1 MRNWFSRLKLSR
13 QLALVSCLFL
23 LVPMLLLC
31 YTVLRGQHN
40 TIIQSRLREAQDR
53 CAQAQAQIQRTAEL
67 CNMSTQVFLN
77 TPALVEHLHRLKLGA
92 PPEAAELLEFYRT
105 DVSSLEKITLSNPDL
120 YQIRVYAEADGINE
134 MIPILYSRGR
144 MERMPWAGEELVSGS
159 WHLDFNDQLFD
170 NYPVTPHIMSL
181 VTAITASTTS
191 AQERVG
197 VLEVAV
203 RMDEVLPE
211 LFDPRPSGWMVLVDG
226 EGALLAGEAP
236 VGAEEL
242 ARLAQVPDGTEYT
255 LAGQRVLVTQAP
267 LKELDCVYLQVT
279 GLSDLYRLLALQFLS
294 LLAVLL
300 AAFAVMTWA
309 VSLLTRRI
317 LRGFY
322 GAFDG
327 LRAFAKG
334 DIDAR
339 VETEGRGEVAD
350 FARETGRLLDQLRRL
365 MRDNLER
372 EGQIQRTELRALQ
385 NQINA
390 HFIYN
395 VLEAIKMMAEI
406 DEEYEIADAVTSLGK
421 LLRYSM
427 KLESGG
433 VRLEREI
440 DYIQNYVALMNLR
453 FDYVIRLEVD
463 VPPQLLGQR
472 IPKISLQP
480 IVENAVVHGAA
491 VLASDTAITLR
502 GGMDRSGSSF
512 TISIADEGQGMDEA
526 ALARLRRQIAGE
538 EPARS
543 SSGNGIGLKN
553 VQDRIQMAFGP
564 DYGLDVVSRSGRGTT
579 VIAAFPYREETE
591 ETA

>member
-23 LVPMLLLC
+23 LIPMLLLC
-31 YTVLRGQHN
+31 YTVLRGQHSSA
-40 TIIQSRLREAQDR
+40 IQSRVREAQGR

-67 CNMSTQVFLN
+67 CNMSTQVYLN
-77 TPALVEHLHRLKLGA
+77 TPALTGHLALLKQGEE
-92 PPEAAELLEFYRT
+92 PGAAELLAFYRT
-105 DVSSLEKITLSNPDL
+105 TVASLEKITLSNPDL
-120 YQIRVYAEADGINE
+120 YQIRVYAEADGISE
-134 MIPILYSRGR
+134 MMPILYSRAR
-144 MERMPWAGEELVSGS
+144 MEGQPWAASELSSGS
-159 WHLDFNDQLFD
+159 WQMDYDDCLFAGS
-170 NYPVTPHIMSL
+170 PATPHIMSL
-181 VTAITASTTS
+181 ITAVTDPALGRIGT
-191 AQERVG
+191 
-197 VLEVAV
+197 LEVAV

-211 LFDPRPSGWMVLVDG
+211 LFSPQAGAWTALMDS
-226 EGALLAGEAP
+226 EGTLLAGEAP
-236 VGAEEL
+236 VGPEEL
-242 ARLAQVPDGTEYT
+242 ARLARVPDGEEYT
-255 LAGQRVLVTQAP
+255 LSGERVLVARSP

-279 GLSDLYRLLALQFLS
+279 GLSDLYRSLMLQFIY

-300 AAFAVMTWA
+300 AAFVVMTWA
-309 VSLLTRRI
+309 VSKLTRRI

-327 LRAFAKG
+327 LRAFANG

-406 DEEYEIADAVTSLGK
+406 DEEYEIADAVTTLGK

-427 KLESGG
+427 KLEGGG
-433 VRLEREI
+433 VRLEGEL
-440 DYIQNYVALMNLR
+440 DYIKNYVALMNLR
-453 FDYVIRLEVD
+453 FDYVIGLEID
-463 VPPQLLGQR
+463 VPLELMGQP
-472 IPKISLQP
+472 IPKVSLQP
-480 IVENAVVHGAA
+480 IVENSVVHGAA
-491 VLASDTAITLR
+491 ALAADSTIIITGER
-502 GGMDRSGSSF
+502 DQTGERF
-512 TISIADEGQGMDEA
+512 TVRIADQGLGMDEGM
-526 ALARLRRQIAGE
+526 LDRLRRQIAGE
-538 EPARS
+538 EPTRS

-553 VQDRIQMAFGP
+553 VQDRIQMAYGP
-564 DYGLDVVSRSGRGTT
+564 EYGLRVESQPGGGTAVT
-579 VIAAFPYREETE
+579 VTFPFHEAMEGSP
-591 ETA
+591 

>member
-1 MRNWFSRLKLSR
+1 MKNRLERMKLSR
-13 QLALVSCLFL
+13 QLALVSCLFIL
-23 LVPMLLLC
+23 IPMLLLWF
-31 YTVLRGQHN
+31 TILRSQLDS
-40 TIIQSRLREAQDR
+40 IVQSRLREAQSR
-53 CAQAQAQIQRTAEL
+53 CTQAQAQAQRAAEL

-77 TPALVEHLHRLKLGA
+77 TPALVDHLDMLTHDV
-92 PPEAAELLEFYRT
+92 PPEASDLLDFYRT
-105 DVSSLEKITLSNPDL
+105 NVASLEKIILSNPDL
-120 YQIRVYAEADGINE
+120 YQIRVYAESDNIHE
-134 MIPILYSRGR
+134 MMPILYSRQR
-144 MERMPWAGEELVSGS
+144 MDRMPWAGAELVSGS
-159 WHLDFNDQLFD
+159 WHLDFDDQLFD
-170 NYPVTPHIMSL
+170 NYPVTPHVMSL
-181 VTAITASTTS
+181 VTAITTS

-203 RMDEVLPE
+203 RMDEILPE
-211 LFDPRPSGWMVLVDG
+211 LFSGAESNWAVLVDSSG
-226 EGALLAGEAP
+226 NLLAGQIPADNVPLEKFLH
-236 VGAEEL
+236 AE
-242 ARLAQVPDGTEYT
+242 DGTQYT
-255 LAGQRVLVTQAP
+255 LSGVRVLVTQTY
-267 LKELDCVYLQVT
+267 LRDLNCTYLQIT
-279 GLSDLYRLLALQFLS
+279 SLTDIYQNILYQSLY

-300 AAFAVMTWA
+300 AAFGLMIWA
-309 VSLLTRRI
+309 VSRLTRRI

-327 LRAFAKG
+327 IRAFANG
-334 DIDAR
+334 NENAV
-339 VETEGRGEVAD
+339 VEVSGQGETAD
-350 FARETGRLLDQLRRL
+350 FAREAGRLLDQIRQL

-372 EGQIQRTELRALQ
+372 EMDIQNAETRALQ

-433 VRLEREI
+433 VQLEREL

-453 FDYVIRLEVD
+453 FDYVINLEMD
-463 VPPQLLGQR
+463 IPHQLMGQR

-491 VLASDTAITLR
+491 VLAADTVITLR
-502 GGMDRSGSSF
+502 GSIDGERF

-526 ALARLRRQIAGE
+526 DLTRLRRQIAGE
-538 EPARS
+538 EPTRS

-564 DYGLDVVSRSGRGTT
+564 KYGLDVASQPGRGTT
-579 VIAAFPYREETE
+579 VIAAFPYHEETE
-591 ETA
+591 ENV

>member
-1 MRNWFSRLKLSR
+1 MRHWFERLKLSR
-13 QLALVSCLFL
+13 QLALVSCLFIL
-23 LVPMLLLC
+23 IPMLLLWF
-31 YTVLRGQHN
+31 TILRSQQDAA
-40 TIIQSRLREAQDR
+40 IQTRLREAQSR
-53 CAQAQAQIQRTAEL
+53 CAQVQAQVQRAAEL

-77 TPALVEHLHRLKLGA
+77 TPALVDHLHMLKQDA
-92 PPEAAELLEFYRT
+92 QPDAAELLEFYRT
-105 DVSSLEKITLSNPDL
+105 HVSSLEKIILSNPDL
-120 YQIRVYAEADGINE
+120 YQIRVYAAADNIHE
-134 MIPILYSRGR
+134 MMPILYSRSR
-144 MERMPWAGEELVSGS
+144 MERMPWAGEELISGS
-159 WHLDFNDQLFD
+159 WHLDFDDQLFD

-181 VTAITASTTS
+181 VTIITASTTS

-203 RMDEVLPE
+203 RMDEILPD
-211 LFDPRPSGWMVLVDG
+211 LFAGTEDNWAVLVDG
-226 EGALLAGEAP
+226 SGGLLAGRVP
-236 VGAEEL
+236 GDGALPEG
-242 ARLAQVPDGTEYT
+242 LAQAPDGVPSV
-255 LAGQRVLVTQAP
+255 LAGTRVLVTRSY
-267 LKELDCVYLQVT
+267 LRDLDCTYVQVVSLT
-279 GLSDLYRLLALQFLS
+279 DIYRTVLYQSLY

-300 AAFAVMTWA
+300 AAFCLVTWA
-309 VSLLTRRI
+309 VSRLTRRI

-327 LRAFAKG
+327 IRAFAGG
-334 DIDAR
+334 DEDAV
-339 VETEGRGEVAD
+339 VEVTGQGEAAD
-350 FARETGRLLDQLRRL
+350 FAREAGRLLDQIRRL
-365 MRDNLER
+365 MKDNLER
-372 EGQIQRTELRALQ
+372 EMDIQNAETRALQ

-406 DEEYEIADAVTSLGK
+406 DEEYEIADAVTCLGK

-433 VRLEREI
+433 VQLEREI

-463 VPPQLLGQR
+463 MPSQLMGQLV
-472 IPKISLQP
+472 PKISLQP

-491 VLASDTAITLR
+491 VLAADTVIALR
-502 GGMDRSGSSF
+502 GTLDRPGGKF
-512 TISIADEGQGMDEA
+512 TISITDEGQGMDET
-526 ALARLRRQIAGE
+526 ALAHLRRQIAGE

-564 DYGLDVVSRSGRGTT
+564 DYGLDVVSQPGCGTT
-579 VIAAFPYREETE
+579 VIASFPYHKETE
-591 ETA
+591 EMS

>member
-1 MRNWFSRLKLSR
+1 MKKWFGQLKLSR
-13 QLALVSCLFL
+13 QLALVSCLFIL
-23 LVPMLLLC
+23 IPMLLLWF
-31 YTVLRGQHN
+31 TILRSQQDSA
-40 TIIQSRLREAQDR
+40 IQTRLREAQNR
-53 CAQAQAQIQRTAEL
+53 CVQVQAQAQRAAEL

-77 TPALVEHLHRLKLGA
+77 TPALVDHLHMLKQDV
-92 PPEAAELLEFYRT
+92 PPEAAVLLEFYRT
-105 DVSSLEKITLSNPDL
+105 NISSLEKIILSNPDL
-120 YQIRVYAEADGINE
+120 YQIRVYAEADNIHE
-134 MIPILYSRGR
+134 MMPILYSRSR
-144 MERMPWAGEELVSGS
+144 MERMPWAGEELASSS
-159 WHLDFNDQLFD
+159 WHLDFDDQLFD

-181 VTAITASTTS
+181 VTAITTS

-203 RMDEVLPE
+203 RMDEILPD
-211 LFDPRPSGWMVLVDG
+211 LFAGTAANWAVLVDG
-226 EGALLAGEAP
+226 SGGLLAGMVP
-236 VGAEEL
+236 VEGVSLEEL
-242 ARLAQVPDGTEYT
+242 ARLEDGSLVA
-255 LAGQRVLVTQAP
+255 LAGTPALVTRTW
-267 LKELDCVYLQVT
+267 LRDFDCAYMQVT
-279 GLSDLYRLLALQFLS
+279 SLEDIYRTIHYQSLY
-294 LLAVLL
+294 LLAVVL
-300 AAFAVMTWA
+300 AAFCLVTWA
-309 VSLLTRRI
+309 VSRLTRSL

-327 LRAFAKG
+327 IRAFAGG
-334 DIDAR
+334 DTSAS
-339 VETEGRGEVAD
+339 VAVTGQGEAAD
-350 FARETGRLLDQLRRL
+350 FAREAGRLLDQIRLL

-372 EGQIQRTELRALQ
+372 EMDIQNAETRALQ

-427 KLESGG
+427 KLEGGG

-463 VPPQLLGQR
+463 VPPQLLGQM

-491 VLASDTAITLR
+491 VLATDTVIALR
-502 GGMDRSGSSF
+502 GTLDRPSGRF
-512 TISIADEGQGMDEA
+512 TISVADEGQGMDEA

-564 DYGLDVVSRSGRGTT
+564 DYGLNVASQPGRGTT
-579 VIAAFPYREETE
+579 VIAAFPYLEETE
-591 ETA
+591 ENS

>member
-23 LVPMLLLC
+23 LIPMLLLC
-31 YTVLRGQHN
+31 YTVLRGQHSSA
-40 TIIQSRLREAQDR
+40 IQSRVREAQGR

-67 CNMSTQVFLN
+67 CNMSTQVYLN
-77 TPALVEHLHRLKLGA
+77 TPALTGHLALLKQGEE
-92 PPEAAELLEFYRT
+92 PGAAELLAFYRT
-105 DVSSLEKITLSNPDL
+105 TVASLEKITLSNPDL
-120 YQIRVYAEADGINE
+120 YQIRVYAEADGISE
-134 MIPILYSRGR
+134 MMPILYSRAR
-144 MERMPWAGEELVSGS
+144 MEGQPWAASELSSGS
-159 WHLDFNDQLFD
+159 WQMDYDDCLFAGS
-170 NYPVTPHIMSL
+170 PATPHIMSL
-181 VTAITASTTS
+181 ITAVTDPALGRIGT
-191 AQERVG
+191 
-197 VLEVAV
+197 LEVAV

-211 LFDPRPSGWMVLVDG
+211 LFSPQAGAWTALMDS
-226 EGALLAGEAP
+226 EGTLLAGEAP
-236 VGAEEL
+236 VGPEEL
-242 ARLAQVPDGTEYT
+242 ARLARVPDGEEYT
-255 LAGQRVLVTQAP
+255 LSGERVLVARSP

-279 GLSDLYRLLALQFLS
+279 GLSDLYRSLMLQFIY

-300 AAFAVMTWA
+300 AAFVVMTWA
-309 VSLLTRRI
+309 VSKLTRRI

-327 LRAFAKG
+327 LRAFANG

-406 DEEYEIADAVTSLGK
+406 DEEYEIADAVTTLGK

-427 KLESGG
+427 KLEGGG
-433 VRLEREI
+433 VRLEREL
-440 DYIQNYVALMNLR
+440 DYIKNYVALMNLR
-453 FDYVIRLEVD
+453 FDYVIGLEID
-463 VPPQLLGQR
+463 VPLELMGQP
-472 IPKISLQP
+472 IPKVSLQP
-480 IVENAVVHGAA
+480 IVENSVVHGAA
-491 VLASDTAITLR
+491 ALAADSTIIITGER
-502 GGMDRSGSSF
+502 DQTGERF
-512 TISIADEGQGMDEA
+512 TVRIADQGLGMDEGM
-526 ALARLRRQIAGE
+526 LDRLRRQIAGE
-538 EPARS
+538 EPTRS

-553 VQDRIQMAFGP
+553 VQDRIQMAYGP
-564 DYGLDVVSRSGRGTT
+564 EYGLRVESQPGGGTAVT
-579 VIAAFPYREETE
+579 VTFPFHEAMEGSP
-591 ETA
+591 

>member
-40 TIIQSRLREAQDR
+40 TAIQSRLREAQDR
-53 CAQAQAQIQRTAEL
+53 CAQAQAQVQRTAEL

-120 YQIRVYAEADGINE
+120 YQIRVYAEADGVNE

-181 VTAITASTTS
+181 VTAITSSTTS
-191 AQERVG
+191 ARERVG

-236 VGAEEL
+236 VGPEEL
-242 ARLAQVPDGTEYT
+242 ARLAQAPDGSEYT
-255 LAGQRVLVTQAP
+255 LTGQRVLVTQAP

-279 GLSDLYRLLALQFLS
+279 GLSDLYRTLLFQFIY

-327 LRAFAKG
+327 LRAFANG

-339 VETEGRGEVAD
+339 VEAEGRGEVAD

-365 MRDNLER
+365 MRDNVER

-406 DEEYEIADAVTSLGK
+406 DEEYEIADAVTTLGK

-427 KLESGG
+427 KLEGGG
-433 VRLEREI
+433 VRLEREL
-440 DYIQNYVALMNLR
+440 DYIKNYVALMNLR
-453 FDYVIRLEVD
+453 FDYVIGLEID
-463 VPPQLLGQR
+463 IPLELMGQP
-472 IPKISLQP
+472 IPKVSLQP
-480 IVENAVVHGAA
+480 IVENAVIHGAA
-491 VLASDTAITLR
+491 ALAADSTITLTGACDR
-502 GGMDRSGSSF
+502 EGGRF
-512 TISIADEGQGMDEA
+512 TIRIADQGRGMGPEE
-526 ALARLRRQIAGE
+526 LERLRRQIAGE
-538 EPARS
+538 EPTRS

-553 VQDRIQMAFGP
+553 VQDRIQMACGRS
-564 DYGLDVVSRSGRGTT
+564 YGLRVESQPGGGTAVT
-579 VIAAFPYREETE
+579 VTFPFQEAMEGST
-591 ETA
+591 

>member
-40 TIIQSRLREAQDR
+40 TAIQSRLREAQDR
-53 CAQAQAQIQRTAEL
+53 CAQAQAQVQRTAEL

-77 TPALVEHLHRLKLGA
+77 TPTLVEHLHRLKLGA

-105 DVSSLEKITLSNPDL
+105 DVSSLEKITLSNPEL

-181 VTAITASTTS
+181 VTAITSSTTS
-191 AQERVG
+191 ARERVG

-226 EGALLAGEAP
+226 EGALLAGEPP
-236 VGAEEL
+236 VGSEEL
-242 ARLAQVPDGTEYT
+242 SRLAQAPDGSEYT
-255 LAGQRVLVTQAP
+255 LAGQRVLVTRAP

-279 GLSDLYRLLALQFLS
+279 GLSDLYRPLALQFLS

-327 LRAFAKG
+327 LRAFANG
-334 DIDAR
+334 DIDVR
-339 VETEGRGEVAD
+339 VEAEGRGEVAD

-406 DEEYEIADAVTSLGK
+406 DEEYEIADAVTTLGK

-427 KLESGG
+427 KLEGGG
-433 VRLEREI
+433 VRLEREL
-440 DYIQNYVALMNLR
+440 DYIRNYVALMNLR
-453 FDYVIRLEVD
+453 FDYVIGLEID
-463 VPPQLLGQR
+463 IPLELMGQP
-472 IPKISLQP
+472 IPKVSLQP
-480 IVENAVVHGAA
+480 IVENAVIHGAA
-491 VLASDTAITLR
+491 ALAADSTITLT
-502 GGMDRSGSSF
+502 GALDRAAGRF
-512 TISIADEGQGMDEA
+512 TIRIADQGRGMGPEE
-526 ALARLRRQIAGE
+526 LERLRRQIAGE
-538 EPARS
+538 EPTRS

-553 VQDRIQMAFGP
+553 VQDRIQMACGSE
-564 DYGLDVVSRSGRGTT
+564 YGLDVESQPGGGTAVT
-579 VIAAFPYREETE
+579 VTFPFQEATE
-591 ETA
+591 GST

>member
-1 MRNWFSRLKLSR
+1 MRHWFERLKLSR
-13 QLALVSCLFL
+13 QLALVSCLFIL
-23 LVPMLLLC
+23 IPMLLLWF
-31 YTVLRGQHN
+31 TILRSQQDAA
-40 TIIQSRLREAQDR
+40 IQTRLREAQSR
-53 CAQAQAQIQRTAEL
+53 CAQVQSQAQRAAEL

-77 TPALVEHLHRLKLGA
+77 TPALVDHLHRLKLDM
-92 PPEAAELLEFYRT
+92 PPETPELLEFYRT
-105 DVSSLEKITLSNPDL
+105 DISSLEKIILSNPDL
-120 YQIRVYAEADGINE
+120 YQIRVYAEADGIHE
-134 MIPILYSRGR
+134 MMPILYSRSR
-144 MERMPWAGEELVSGS
+144 MERMPWAGEEVTSSS
-159 WHLDFNDQLFD
+159 WRLDFDDQLFD

-181 VTAITASTTS
+181 VTAITAVTTS
-191 AQERVG
+191 ARERVG

-203 RMDEVLPE
+203 RMDEILPD
-211 LFDPRPSGWMVLVDG
+211 LFAGTEDNWAVLVDDSG
-226 EGALLAGEAP
+226 GLMAGRVPGDGPLPEELALAPDGVPSLLAGE
-236 VGAEEL
+236 
-242 ARLAQVPDGTEYT
+242 
-255 LAGQRVLVTQAP
+255 RVLVTRSY
-267 LKELDCVYLQVT
+267 LRDLDCTYVQVT
-279 GLSDLYRLLALQFLS
+279 SLADIYRTILYQSLY
-294 LLAVLL
+294 LLAVVL
-300 AAFAVMTWA
+300 AAFCLVTWA
-309 VSLLTRRI
+309 VSRLTRRL

-327 LRAFAKG
+327 IRAFAGG
-334 DIDAR
+334 DTSAS
-339 VETEGRGEVAD
+339 VAVTGQGEAAD
-350 FARETGRLLDQLRRL
+350 FAREANRLLDQIRRL

-372 EGQIQRTELRALQ
+372 EMDIRNAETRALQ

-564 DYGLDVVSRSGRGTT
+564 DYGLDVVSQPGRGTT